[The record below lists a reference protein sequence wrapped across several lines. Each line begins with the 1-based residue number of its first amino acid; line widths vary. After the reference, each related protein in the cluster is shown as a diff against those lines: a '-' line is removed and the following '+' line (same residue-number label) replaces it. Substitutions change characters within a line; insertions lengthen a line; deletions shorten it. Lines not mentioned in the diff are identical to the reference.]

1 MALQYSAPINI
12 VRYRNG
18 TLLKL
23 TAATHEFTSY
33 DYDHETD
40 TGTFQ
45 PTSIS
50 ITATLDGSIT
60 IGAWRYST
68 DGVSWSNV
76 VDGWHGMTIGTNR
89 LTLQATSDL
98 YANTN
103 STITIM
109 CVSDDGRYYD
119 TVTIARTIDP
129 IIAFSKVYTDI
140 NLTKDKISL
149 IASDEQLQQFTETS
163 TMMSKVASIDQKA
176 DAINLNVTT
185 NYSTKANTLAN
196 EILYYQ
202 ASDRSEGVTRETGT
216 WTTDVTEAVMD
227 ETNKYLWSY
236 RELVYGD
243 GHSAYTEP
251 MILSVHGTHGINT
264 TQILL
269 YKRSAT
275 SNPQR
280 PTGDLTY
287 SFADNSL
294 TPATNL
300 NGWTTTIPT
309 GSNPCYVTSAVAS
322 NEGNTDVISSSEWT
336 APQKLFENGASAY
349 SYNLLCDPASLVR
362 DKDGNLNQETIT
374 FTATR
379 TQGANAPEAYNGRF
393 KIEEKTGNNW
403 ATIYT
408 GSSNESSYNHTVV
421 NSDATMVRV
430 TLYMAGGTTAVVDTQ
445 TVPIASDGATGASGE
460 SAYTVM
466 LSNEAYTFAGD
477 TEKALPATLTL
488 QIYAYKGAG
497 RIVASIGNITGQISG
512 ALTAT
517 KQNDGTTNA
526 AVEVTVTSALT
537 TRQGVLTIPVT
548 VDSNK
553 TFNLHFSWAL
563 ALVGLTGS
571 HGVNTA
577 TLTLYQYSSMVPV
590 KPNGDLTY
598 NFTDKTLTGSAIGNW
613 TLNAIPQE
621 ESALPIW
628 VTMATASGA
637 GDTDVIKSN
646 EWSAP
651 KKLAENGTNGLN
663 QATIT
668 MYQRSPQR
676 PSVPTDKITY
686 HFDTGAL
693 DYGTLPWLD
702 ESKNPIQNE
711 NNTGFEFVAP
721 WSRAYP
727 SNEGEDSWPCWV
739 TTAVAISDKKTYEIP
754 ANAWSTAVKLVENGV
769 SVSIDNIKYAVG
781 TSGTQEPST
790 GWVGYIPK
798 VEQGQWLWCRTT
810 YSDGR
815 TSSTCSY
822 IGTDG
827 EDGNS
832 VYVKSVTKVNKTT
845 TVVLEDSEGKTS
857 TMVIQ
862 DGQDGPNGT
871 PGLNGYVHTAWANS
885 QDGTV
890 DFSTSVSLNKQ
901 YMGVYTDNTEADSTN
916 PSAYSWAKIKGEP
929 AYVYDLQLSAN
940 SITKTENGTLYPA
953 TITATATV
961 AEGTNTPSEYQGY
974 FKVEELRGST
984 WTELGR
990 SSKTKSYTYNI
1001 QSTSSSAT
1009 MARVSLYQDSAF
1021 KIRLDIQSIPIIA
1034 DGGDA
1039 YTVFLTNEAHIFQ
1052 AGTDAAVAGTATSKV
1067 IARKGTQ
1074 LMPVTIGNITSPY
1087 TGMTAVADSEN
1098 GTTNAGFTV
1107 TVTPRLTTRQGVL
1120 TIPITVNGIGFTREF
1135 SWSLGIVGENGTNG
1149 LNNAILH
1156 LYKRVEEG
1164 QQSPSA
1170 PTQAVTYVFSTG
1182 AYSNV
1187 PTGWTA
1193 GTIPTET
1200 PTYPCY
1206 ETTAAAI
1213 SDEDSV
1219 SVNGWSTPVKI
1230 VEYGDDGLSI
1240 VSDQPI
1246 YYATD
1251 SSTTPAA
1258 PSTPVTTEQKVYS
1271 QWTKGIPPLTGTNS
1285 HIYTCHQMQLSDGS
1299 YRWST
1304 VVEDD
1309 LYVDINER
1317 LKTAEINMTDEH
1329 IVMTVR
1335 DQYSTITSNTKNLL
1349 LDTNAPTLDPVDAVD
1364 QTRTITGNGTW
1375 GAISSSPGFKIS
1387 YGVIISA
1394 SYSDTIVSWVGKDDF
1409 ESCTL
1414 EVGKIYTISYYYNV
1428 HNKTGTYSTRV
1439 YFRTIVEYENGD
1451 TQSDTKGTT
1460 TNTNKWISAKYT
1472 FTAQSDAAVIKFRVN
1487 TSNGIT
1493 ADVELAGFM
1502 LTETEDAIDWNDGV
1516 HVPGD
1521 FVTTE
1526 VMESTIEQSADAI
1539 RLKADKIAWQSTGS
1553 SMTEEGYF
1561 KCNSGLIGSSSSTTG
1576 IHINGDGVYSGSRS
1590 AFDSTN
1596 AGFFLGGDGSLSIG
1610 TQNDTS
1616 YIKYDEDDGLRIKSE
1631 NLSWV
1636 ADESEMDSEG
1646 RLIVRA
1652 ARFDGNWS
1660 ATTGGDGLI
1669 IGNASIVSMS
1679 HGSPQFAITM
1689 PYYDTYYID
1698 KYIEKDP
1705 ITGEISIVDD
1715 GKIEPPVEEQTSV
1728 TFTNETLD
1736 RYGYYDD
1743 EVNISVKN
1751 TPLSI
1756 NTGDS
1761 YGIRLGYNG
1770 TMFWKIQR
1778 LFFPKRVY
1786 EEGNYYDAYYQA
1798 YTGGLSTVL
1807 NNPTNY
1813 EIVNGII
1820 CTHLDY
1826 D

>member
-33 DYDHETD
+33 DYDHETE

-60 IGAWRYST
+60 IGAWRYSI

-109 CVSDDGRYYD
+109 CVSADGRYYD

-129 IIAFSKVYTDI
+129 IVAFSKVYTDI

-149 IASDEQLQQFTETS
+149 IASDEQLKQFSETS

-176 DAINLNVTT
+176 DQINLNVTT

-202 ASDRSEGVTRETGT
+202 ASDQSEGVTRETGT
-216 WTTDVTEAVMD
+216 WTTDVTKAVMD
-227 ETNKYLWSY
+227 ETNKYLWAY
-236 RELVYGD
+236 RELVYGNNT
-243 GHSAYTEP
+243 SQYTEP

-300 NGWTTTIPT
+300 NGWTTTIPS
-309 GSNPCYVTSAVAS
+309 GSSNPCYVTSAVAS
-322 NEGNTDVISSSEWT
+322 NEGNTDVIGVGEWT

-379 TQGANAPEAYNGRF
+379 TQGGNAPEAYSGRF
-393 KIEEKTGNNW
+393 KIEEKSGSNW
-403 ATIYT
+403 VTIYT
-408 GSSNESSYNHTVV
+408 GSSNESSHNHTVI
-421 NSDATMVRV
+421 NSDATMVRA
-430 TLYMAGGTTAVVDTQ
+430 TMYMAGGTTAVVDTQ

-477 TEKALPATLTL
+477 TEKALPTSLTVE
-488 QIYAYKGAG
+488 IYAYKGAG
-497 RIVASIGNITGQISG
+497 RIAASIGNITGQISG

-517 KQNDGTTNA
+517 KQNDGKTNA
-526 AVEVTVTSALT
+526 AVVVTVTSALT
-537 TRQGVLTIPVT
+537 IRQGTLTIPVT
-548 VDSNK
+548 VDTNK
-553 TFNLHFSWAL
+553 VFNLHFSWAL

-577 TLTLYQYSSMVPV
+577 TLTLYQRSSSPNGPV

-598 NFTDKTLTGSAIGNW
+598 NFIDKTLTGQYLGNW
-613 TLNAIPQE
+613 HLSEIPDDGTTN
-621 ESALPIW
+621 PIW
-628 VTMATASGA
+628 VTMATASSST
-637 GDTDVIKSN
+637 DEDVIKSG
-646 EWSAP
+646 EWTPPRKA
-651 KKLAENGTNGLN
+651 LENGTNGTNGLN

-668 MYQRSPQR
+668 LYQRSQTR
-676 PSVPTDKITY
+676 PDIPSDPITY

-693 DYGTLPWLD
+693 DYNTVPWMD
-702 ESKNPIQNE
+702 EQGNLIVDE
-711 NNTGFEFVAP
+711 NDAGFDFVAP
-721 WSRAYP
+721 WSRTYP
-727 SNEGEDSWPCWV
+727 SNDGEESWPCWV
-739 TTAVAISDKKTYEIP
+739 TTAVAVSSEKTYTIP
-754 ANAWSTAVKLVENGV
+754 RSAWSASSKLVE
-769 SVSIDNIKYAVG
+769 DG
-781 TSGTQEPST
+781 TSLTVESVQYAIGADGANVPSG
-790 GWVGYIPK
+790 GWQNGIPSIK
-798 VEQGQWLWCRTT
+798 QGQWLWCRTT

-815 TSSTCSY
+815 TSYTCSY

-832 VYVKSVTKVNKTT
+832 VYVKSVTKANKTT
-845 TVVLEDSEGKTS
+845 KVVLEDSEGKTS

-901 YMGVYTDNTEADSTN
+901 YIGVYTDNTEADSTN
-916 PSAYSWAKIKGEP
+916 PSAYSWAKIKGES

-940 SITKTENGTLYPA
+940 SITKTENGSLYPA
-953 TITATATV
+953 TIIATATV
-961 AEGTNTPSEYQGY
+961 AEGTNIPSEYQGY

-984 WTELGR
+984 WYELGR
-990 SSKTKSYTYNI
+990 SSKTRSYTYNI
-1001 QSTSSSAT
+1001 QSTSSNAT
-1009 MARVSLYQDSAF
+1009 MARVSLYQDSGF
-1021 KIRLDIQSIPIIA
+1021 TTRLDIQSIPIIA

-1087 TGMTAVADSEN
+1087 TGMTAVPDSGN
-1098 GTTNAGFTV
+1098 GTANAGFTV

-1120 TIPITVNGIGFTREF
+1120 TIPIMVNNVSFTREF

-1164 QQSPSA
+1164 QQAPTA

-1193 GTIPTET
+1193 GTIPTNN

-1213 SDEDSV
+1213 SDEDRV

-1251 SSTTPAA
+1251 STTTPTA

-1271 QWTKGIPPLTGTNS
+1271 QWTKGIPPLTGSNS

-1299 YRWST
+1299 YKWST

-1309 LYVDINER
+1309 LYVNINER

-1329 IVMTVR
+1329 IVMTVKE
-1335 DQYSTITSNTKNLL
+1335 QYTAVQTKDANML
-1349 LDTNAPTLDPVDAVD
+1349 LDSNAPSLTPVDTKSQV
-1364 QTRTITGNGTW
+1364 RTISGSGTW
-1375 GAISSSPGFKIS
+1375 GVLSSSPGF
-1387 YGVIISA
+1387 GVTHGVSISA
-1394 SYSDTIVSWVGKDDF
+1394 SKAETSVTWNGANRYGAV
-1409 ESCTL
+1409 TL
-1414 EVGKIYTISYYYNV
+1414 IPDNKYTCSF
-1428 HNKTGTYSTRV
+1428 
-1439 YFRTIVEYENGD
+1439 YFRISSISPSGNTVNFSIRKLYSNSAAQR
-1451 TQSDTKGTT
+1451 QSTVSNVVGNWLKFSD
-1460 TNTNKWISAKYT
+1460 T
-1472 FTAQSDAAVIKFRVN
+1472 FTASGQEARIVFLVQTTGS
-1487 TSNGIT
+1487 TT
-1493 ADVELAGFM
+1493 ANVEIAGFM
-1502 LTETEDAIDWNDGV
+1502 LTETEEAVDWNSGV
-1516 HVPGD
+1516 FTLSD

-1553 SMTEEGYF
+1553 TMSEEGHF
-1561 KCNSGLIGSSSSTTG
+1561 ECTDGLIGG
-1576 IHINGDGVYSGSRS
+1576 IHISDDGIYSGSRS
-1590 AFDSTN
+1590 TFDSTQM
-1596 AGFFLGGDGSLSIG
+1596 GFYFGSDGSLSIG
-1610 TQNDTS
+1610 NKDNKS
-1616 YIKYDEDDGLRIKSE
+1616 CFKFNSSDGV
-1631 NLSWV
+1631 N
-1636 ADESEMDSEG
+1636 
-1646 RLIVRA
+1646 IV
-1652 ARFDGNWS
+1652 GELH
-1660 ATTGGDGLI
+1660 TLYK
-1669 IGNASIVSMS
+1669 
-1679 HGSPQFAITM
+1679 Q
-1689 PYYDTYYID
+1689 TYYETGFGYSLDLDGFSINDDNGVKQFSID
-1698 KYIEKDP
+1698 NAYNVVGSVSYNNMRIAALN
-1705 ITGEISIVDD
+1705 GNSIQLLCSDD
-1715 GKIEPPVEEQTSV
+1715 VEPANYKMGI
-1728 TFTNETLD
+1728 FLD
-1736 RYGYYDD
+1736 RYQD
-1743 EVNISVKN
+1743 EIELFSRKIRV
-1751 TPLSI
+1751 TQSI
-1756 NTGDS
+1756 THAETYVC
-1761 YGIRLGYNG
+1761 YGSEHGGKYVTI
-1770 TMFWKIQR
+1770 
-1778 LFFPKRVY
+1778 
-1786 EEGNYYDAYYQA
+1786 GNK
-1798 YTGGLSTVL
+1798 SIHV
-1807 NNPTNY
+1807 
-1813 EIVNGII
+1813 VNGLIVGVS
-1820 CTHLDY
+1820 DV
-1826 D
+1826 